1 MNDVTQ
7 QQQQRDMV
15 SLKEYVDTR
24 FAAESKA
31 VILALETVKVAME
44 RDDRRL
50 STWLSILSIV
60 VSVAVTVYMLAKH
73 T

>member
-1 MNDVTQ
+1 MNDESRRQ
-7 QQQQRDMV
+7 EMV
-15 SLKEYVDTR
+15 SLRDYVDTR

-44 RDDRRL
+44 RDDRKL
-50 STWLSILSIV
+50 SSTLSVIAIL
-60 VSVAVTVYMLAKH
+60 VSVAVGVFEIARH